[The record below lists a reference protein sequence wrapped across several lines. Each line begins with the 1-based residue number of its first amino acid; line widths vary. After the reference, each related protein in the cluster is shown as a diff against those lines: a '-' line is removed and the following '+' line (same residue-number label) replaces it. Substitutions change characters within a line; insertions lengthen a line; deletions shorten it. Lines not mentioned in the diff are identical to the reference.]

1 MNLGF
6 NRKKKVESVKTTNL
20 YPYMFQTSGFSAID
34 RIRAEIESQTH
45 WDYAPTGEASIKFQ
59 VAAAKRYGI
68 SAPYSKEQFA
78 LLKILYVNRAGRN
91 ISTYAWG
98 LYAQSC
104 KHAKIYA

>member
-1 MNLGF
+1 MNLGLGR
-6 NRKKKVESVKTTNL
+6 RKKTESVKAANL
-20 YPYMFQTSGFSAID
+20 YPYMFQTSGFSKID

-45 WDYAPTGEASIKFQ
+45 WDYAPSGEASIKFQ

-78 LLKILYVNRAGRN
+78 LMKILYVNRAGVN

-98 LYAQSC
+98 LYAQAYEQP
-104 KHAKIYA
+104 KLYA